1 MSTIVTQ
8 LDQRTAHSYER
19 TEDLYQLDLMGRYL
33 SAELQPDAA
42 CWTRSVE
49 TDAQHAERDLAF
61 LRVALYLGE
70 K

>member
-42 CWTRSVE
+42 HGMRSVE
-49 TDAQHAERDLAF
+49 TDAQYAERDLAV